1 MDKLTGNKVTLTLA
15 MAAIILLFVGLP
27 GAIMTS
33 AQTSSSQAISTSINT
48 TNAANI
54 TTAAGSSTNTT
65 ILSMQNICQPSQ
77 SNGIRQSS
85 SSTTEMSNNTANAG
99 GGGAASSSNRTM
111 QGRPNPNNTTSD
123 TSNNNITSPR
133 GQDLSAISGSIGSAR
148 ADLVEACNAV
158 NNGDSGS
165 ALVHLNLVARA
176 LDNIE
181 GNLSS
186 TMATGRGGVTT
197 NVPPTGGTSA
207 SSVEGAT
214 AGEQSG
220 P

>member
-1 MDKLTGNKVTLTLA
+1 VDKLTGNKVTLTLA
-15 MAAIILLFVGLP
+15 MAAIVLLFVGLP

-33 AQTSSSQAISTSINT
+33 AQTSSSPAISNSINT
-48 TNAANI
+48 TYAAN
-54 TTAAGSSTNTT
+54 TTTAGSSNDTR
-65 ILSMQNICQPSQ
+65 IPPMQNICQPGQ

-99 GGGAASSSNRTM
+99 GGAASSSNRTM
-111 QGRPNPNNTTSD
+111 QGRPNPNNTTIN
-123 TSNNNITSPR
+123 TSNNNITTPS
-133 GQDLSAISGSIGSAR
+133 GQNLSAISRSIGQAR
-148 ADLVEACNAV
+148 TDLVEACNAV
-158 NNGDSGS
+158 NNGNSSS

-186 TMATGRGGVTT
+186 TMAIGGGSITT
-197 NVPPTGGTSA
+197 NVPQTGGTSA

-214 AGEQSG
+214 AGERSSS
-220 P
+220 

>member
-1 MDKLTGNKVTLTLA
+1 
-15 MAAIILLFVGLP
+15 MAAIMLLFVGLS
-27 GAIMTS
+27 GVIMTS
-33 AQTSSSQAISTSINT
+33 AQTSSSQTNSTGINT
-48 TNAANI
+48 TNAAN
-54 TTAAGSSTNTT
+54 TTTAGSSNDSRTSP
-65 ILSMQNICQPSQ
+65 LQNICQPSQ

-99 GGGAASSSNRTM
+99 GSGAASSSNRTM

-123 TSNNNITSPR
+123 TSNNNITSPS
-133 GQDLSAISGSIGSAR
+133 GQNLSAISRSIGSAR

-158 NNGDSGS
+158 NNGDSSS

-186 TMATGRGGVTT
+186 TMATGRDGVTT

-214 AGEQSG
+214 AGEQPG

>member
-1 MDKLTGNKVTLTLA
+1 VDKLTGNKVTLTLA
-15 MAAIILLFVGLP
+15 MAAIVLLFVGLP

-33 AQTSSSQAISTSINT
+33 AQTSSFPAISNSINT
-48 TNAANI
+48 TYAAN
-54 TTAAGSSTNTT
+54 TTTAGSSNDTR
-65 ILSMQNICQPSQ
+65 ISPMQNICQPGQ
-77 SNGIRQSS
+77 SNGIRPSS
-85 SSTTEMSNNTANAG
+85 SSTTEMSNNTANA

-111 QGRPNPNNTTSD
+111 QGRPNPNNTTIN
-123 TSNNNITSPR
+123 TSNNNIMTPS
-133 GQDLSAISGSIGSAR
+133 GQNLSAISRSIGQAR
-148 ADLVEACNAV
+148 TDLVEACNAV
-158 NNGDSGS
+158 NNGNSSS

-186 TMATGRGGVTT
+186 TMAIGGGSFTT

-214 AGEQSG
+214 AGERSG
-220 P
+220 S